1 MIHSKMCKPRAF
13 PWNSARVPEQIDR
26 LQNITGDQTLNREKV
41 YEIGRVGRLGFK
53 KGTPTFA
60 YSATQFEYGSMAFW
74 YDLANKATPV
84 AVVGVAWART
94 LTVVTITSTGH
105 GLLTGDL
112 ITITV
117 SSDVTAL
124 PLATYTITK
133 LTADTFTVVGL
144 NAGGATGTC
153 TYSVRY
159 YIDLDNLVETQ
170 CDIAAF
176 LTDDNATFRGTIWF
190 PGLRVNGFSINIADP
205 AATIE
210 RSFDLVG
217 EDYKMLDAKYL
228 AYQSHVATIPIEVI
242 TLSPAAIE
250 WASGDFVFR
259 VLRVRSGVVS
269 ELEEGVGT
277 NQWSYATGDVTV
289 NDCVATDLIKIYYPA
304 ATAYT
309 TTWTDNDADPD
320 LLLAEYAEISLKVG
334 TGTRIYRLQSVG
346 IDVAFD
352 RADYKE
358 IGNSEVVQRGV
369 NNKTVTVALNRF
381 AENFALEDILASDT
395 IYPYIDPSNFAED
408 IQMQVKIFGE
418 KAHTNFK
425 IGFLVTGL
433 SPTTIGTTQDVEAYQ
448 QRTVNLESDNLMI
461 SDHETEIAFV

>member
-1 MIHSKMCKPRAF
+1 MIHAKMCKPRAF

-74 YDLANKATPV
+74 YDLANKATP
-84 AVVGVAWART
+84 
-94 LTVVTITSTGH
+94 
-105 GLLTGDL
+105 
-112 ITITV
+112 
-117 SSDVTAL
+117 
-124 PLATYTITK
+124 
-133 LTADTFTVVGL
+133 
-144 NAGGATGTC
+144 GGAP
-153 TYSVRY
+153 YDV
-159 YIDLDNLVETQ
+159 DLDDLVETQ

-176 LTDDNATFRGTIWF
+176 LTDDNTTFRGTIWF

-205 AATIE
+205 DATIE

-217 EDYKMLDAKYL
+217 EDYKMIDGNYL
-228 AYQSHVATIPIEVI
+228 AYNSHVATVAVEVI

-250 WASGDFVFR
+250 WASGKFVFR
-259 VLRVRSGVVS
+259 VLRVSSGVVS
-269 ELEEGVGT
+269 ELEEGTGT

-289 NDCVATDLIKIYYPA
+289 NDCTATDLIKIYYPA

-309 TTWTDNDADPD
+309 TTWADNDVDPD
-320 LLLAEYAEISLKVG
+320 LLLAEYAEIRLKVG
-334 TGTRIYRLQSVG
+334 TAERIYRLQSVG

-358 IGNSEVVQRGV
+358 IGNSEIVQRGV

-395 IYPYIDPSNFAED
+395 TYPYIDPSNFAEN
-408 IQMQVKIFGE
+408 IQMQVLIYDN
-418 KAHTNFK
+418 KAHTGLIK
-425 IGFLVTGL
+425 IGYLITGL

-448 QRTVNLESDNLMI
+448 QRTVNLESDNLKI
-461 SDHETEIAFV
+461 SSLVSELAFA